1 MESALPE
8 IENLKKLIN
17 ESSLPS
23 ELKNRA
29 TTLVDRVLLSLKYG
43 AQLSSIDEVTRYVH
57 WITSLPWTARSE
69 DVLDLQKV
77 VDTLNKSHYG
87 LTQIKER
94 ILEYIAV
101 LKLLKTK
108 NKGSFLR
115 APILCFVGLAGTGK
129 TTVSQAISESM
140 NRKFARVPLGG
151 MGSALELRGQSQ
163 ALIGSE
169 PGAIIKTLAR
179 VKSKNPVILLDEI
192 DRVSEKARSD
202 VMGVLLELLDPEQ
215 NLSFTDNYIDYPFD
229 LSEVLFIATA
239 NNTTNISTAVLDRLD
254 IIEMPTYSDEEKILI
269 AKNYMLAK
277 SLDGAGI
284 DKSSLVIDD
293 EVWPLI
299 IRPLGFD
306 SGIRSLERTM
316 QSLSRKLAK
325 RIVEGQ
331 GTSFH
336 ITKDNI
342 KEFIPS
348 W

>member
-17 ESSLPS
+17 ESNLPP

-57 WITSLPWTARSE
+57 WITSLPWTTRTE
-69 DVLDLQKV
+69 DVLDLPKV
-77 VDTLNKSHYG
+77 IETLNRSHYG

-129 TTVSQAISESM
+129 TTVAQAIGESM

-169 PGAIIKTLAR
+169 PGAIIKTLGR
-179 VKSKNPVILLDEI
+179 IKSKNPVILLDEI

-202 VMGVLLELLDPEQ
+202 VMGVLLELLDPQQ

-277 SLDGAGI
+277 SLDGVGI
-284 DKSSLVIDD
+284 EKSSLVIDD

-306 SGIRSLERTM
+306 SGIRSLERTI
-316 QSLSRKLAK
+316 QGLSRKLAK